1 MDLNISKYRR
11 YTKAWNKRV
20 SLRLKAAAPVRQADD
35 DRSQGSSR
43 VQEDYK
49 APSFVPAVRHG
60 IGANSC
66 TDGQIWL
73 QN

>member
-1 MDLNISKYRR
+1 M
-11 YTKAWNKRV
+11 